1 MRKMAVD
8 AFYTSEIGIKD
19 VDFRG
24 NATLSEFE
32 VPKAA
37 IDHALKHSPFAG

>member
-1 MRKMAVD
+1 MTVD

-24 NATLSEFE
+24 NGSVSKYE
-32 VPKAA
+32 VPEEV
-37 IDHALKHSPFAG
+37 IDYALKHSPFAS